1 MNTEINRT
9 VVEKFIKEFIKE
21 ISEYQKLFNDLGLNI
36 RDYVPEIFATP
47 NLGVNT
53 IYSKSK
59 KQLLIVFNKR
69 EKFHFLYNEVS
80 GQVMDFYDR
89 HSLWPKNQTGFNIQ
103 DSYVNI
109 KNSRINGMR
118 PFTLRGNDYEMSLE
132 GLTFDAPG
140 FGEIHFDYAFIFSHD
155 NFNKISNDTR
165 LFLTKIMSVI
175 KEYKNQKTDS
185 PVLYKKYLESLKM
198 KMEDIFFDESVPEL
212 EIDKFIEMN
221 PVILELGLQLTRPIS
236 QVKLKNIL
244 DKYPHDLRPDLIA
257 FDNRVRNWTIVD
269 YKKAKK
275 SLVKNVGSV
284 RTGFRAEVYSLKD
297 QLRDYVRYFEE
308 NDHREEF
315 KKDYKI
321 EIKKPRAIGIIGNV
335 NANEQEEF
343 EDLIMEEFN
352 QKYNIIPYNYLYNNF
367 CESVDIALK
376 FVK

>member
-21 ISEYQKLFNDLGLNI
+21 ISEYQKLFGDLGLNI
-36 RDYVPEIFATP
+36 RDYVPEIFANP

-89 HSLWPKNQTGFNIQ
+89 HGLWPKNQTGFNIQ

-155 NFNKISNDTR
+155 NFIKISNDTR

-198 KMEDIFFDESVPEL
+198 KMEDIFFDESIPEL

-244 DKYPHDLRPDLIA
+244 NKYPHDLRPDLIA

-275 SLVKNVGSV
+275 SLVKNVGAV

-315 KKDYKI
+315 KKDYKV